1 MADAI
6 FADPR
11 LAAIYDF
18 LDAPER
24 LDLDPYLAMAGEFG
38 AQSVIDAGCGTGNLA
53 CRLAMHGYDVVGID
67 PAAASLEVARRKPY
81 ADRVR
86 WLNGTAAALASYASL
101 RADLV
106 TMTGNVAQVFVT
118 DDDWRTTLQAC
129 RGALRLGGRLV
140 FETRD
145 PSKEAWKTW
154 DREHSYE
161 LLDIPEIGKVE
172 TWVEL
177 VDVSLPRVSFRHTF
191 VFHKDGARVTS
202 DSTLRF
208 RGRSEVID
216 SLLTADLAIE
226 SVRDAPDRPGLEFVF
241 VARRPD

>member
-24 LDLDPYLAMAGEFG
+24 VDLDPYLAMADEFG
-38 AQSVIDAGCGTGNLA
+38 AQSIIDVGCGTGNLA
-53 CRLAMHGYDVVGID
+53 CRFAARGYDVVGID
-67 PAAASLEVARRKPY
+67 PAAASLDVARRKPS

-86 WLNGTAAALASYASL
+86 WLNEPAIALASFPSP

-118 DDDWRTTLQAC
+118 DEEWWATLRAC
-129 RGALRLGGRLV
+129 RSVMRPGGRLV

-145 PSKEAWKTW
+145 PSKEAWKVW
-154 DREHSYE
+154 KREHSYK
-161 LLDIPEIGKVE
+161 LLDVPGIGKVE
-172 TWVEL
+172 SWVDL
-177 VDVSLPRVSFRHTF
+177 IDVSLPLVSFRHTF
-191 VFHKDGARVTS
+191 VFHRDDTVITS

-208 RGRSEVID
+208 RSRSEVTD
-216 SLLTADLAIE
+216 SLLAADLSVE
-226 SVRDAPDRPGLEFVF
+226 SIRDAPDRPGLELVF

>member
-11 LAAIYDF
+11 LAAIYDD
-18 LDAPER
+18 LDGPER

-38 AQSVIDAGCGTGNLA
+38 AQTIIDAGCGTGNLA
-53 CRLAMHGYDVVGID
+53 CRLALHGYDVVGID

-86 WLNGTAAALASYASL
+86 WLNGTAAELASYPSL
-101 RADLV
+101 SADLV
-106 TMTGNVAQVFVT
+106 TMTGNVAQVFVG
-118 DDDWRTTLQAC
+118 DDEWHATLRAC
-129 RGALRLGGRLV
+129 RGALRPGGRLV

-145 PSKEAWKTW
+145 PAREAWKNW
-154 DREHSYE
+154 NREHSYE
-161 LLDIPEIGKVE
+161 LLDIPEIGTVE

-177 VDVSLPRVSFRHTF
+177 IDVRLALVSFRHTF
-191 VFHKDGARVTS
+191 VFQKDGAVVTS

-208 RGRSEVID
+208 RGRSEIID
-216 SLLTADLAIE
+216 SLLAADLVVE
-226 SVRDAPDRPGLEFVF
+226 SIREAPDRPGLEFVF
-241 VARRPD
+241 VARRPG